1 MSKSRNAVEE
11 ALDKLHEFRAA
22 LDERFG
28 HDSEKYFAFLR
39 EYEQQLLREGW
50 VEAPPPPPRQ
60 DKSAA

>member
-1 MSKSRNAVEE
+1 MSESRNDVDQV
-11 ALDKLHEFRAA
+11 LDELHRIREA

-28 HDSEKYFAFLR
+28 HDPEKYFEFLR

-50 VEAPPPPPRQ
+50 VEQPPRSRQ

>member
-1 MSKSRNAVEE
+1 MSKSRNVVHE
-11 ALDKLHEFRAA
+11 ALDELHQVRVA

-28 HDSEKYFAFLR
+28 HDPEKYFAFLR

-50 VEAPPPPPRQ
+50 VEAPPPPKQ